1 LAQSFFVV
9 LYKAIIDSTLHLP
22 SSSKMTGCLSTS
34 TGVVAYGAITREPS
48 SPRGAR
54 LQSRL
59 LVCLCWAAAALGIT
73 WCCSSRSAAAFS
85 SSQATINGLTGQRNE
100 MLRGRTVRGSSVVG
114 SIDNQ
119 VKTVAETI
127 AEFYKGYPSPPVLPM
142 YRTFIVDLMTQTHLT
157 VVDSRF
163 KYDAIFGL
171 GLKASYT
178 GLMSSYDKQVGGSAE
193 SEKIWKAMVEA
204 LGLDVEAVDKDA
216 AAMETYA
223 SSTSPAD
230 ILLHMEGSGDSAA
243 AEAFS
248 NIRSGLYS
256 GNFGIGMFQVME
268 HSKAELNNANVEE
281 WAKVLNILPSKMTSD
296 LETYKL
302 NKKKL
307 QAAEDMIREVEIRE
321 KKKLAE
327 RLEAKAKAL
336 AEKSAAKTPEA
347 EAKSE

>member
-1 LAQSFFVV
+1 MA
-9 LYKAIIDSTLHLP
+9 
-22 SSSKMTGCLSTS
+22 
-34 TGVVAYGAITREPS
+34 
-48 SPRGAR
+48 
-54 LQSRL
+54 
-59 LVCLCWAAAALGIT
+59 

-85 SSQATINGLTGQRNE
+85 SPQATIKALTGQRSE
-100 MLRGRTVRGSSVVG
+100 MLRGRTVRSSSVAS

-119 VKTVAETI
+119 VKTVGETI
-127 AEFYKGYPSPPVLPM
+127 DDFYKGYPKPPVLPM
-142 YRTFIVDLMTQTHLT
+142 YRTFLVDLMTQTHLT

-163 KYDAIFGL
+163 KYDAIFAF
-171 GLKASYT
+171 GLKTAYT

-204 LGLDVEAVDKDA
+204 LGLNVETVDKDA
-216 AAMETYA
+216 GAMETYA

-230 ILLHMEGSGDSAA
+230 ILVHMEGSGDSAA

-248 NIRSGLYS
+248 SIRSGLYS

-268 HSKAELNNANVEE
+268 LSKVELSKANVEE
-281 WAKVLNILPSKMTSD
+281 WAKVLKISPAKMTSD

-307 QAAEDMIREVEIRE
+307 QAAEEMIREVEIRE

-336 AEKSAAKTPEA
+336 AEKAAGKTPETEA
-347 EAKSE
+347 AGKTPETEAKSE